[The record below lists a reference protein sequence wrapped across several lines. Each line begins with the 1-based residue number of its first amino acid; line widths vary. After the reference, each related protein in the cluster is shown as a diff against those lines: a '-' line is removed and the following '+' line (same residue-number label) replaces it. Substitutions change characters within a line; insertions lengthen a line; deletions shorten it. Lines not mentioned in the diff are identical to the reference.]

1 MNCRFIT
8 LLNFFAITFVISF
21 LLGIVKNGLP
31 RVLSLLNQAYC
42 LQSEKSYKEMK
53 SEFDI
58 QIRR

>member
-8 LLNFFAITFVISF
+8 LFNFFAITFVISF
-21 LLGIVKNGLP
+21 LLGIVKNSFP
-31 RVLSLLNQAYC
+31 RVLSLLHQAYC

-53 SEFDI
+53 NEFDI

>member
-21 LLGIVKNGLP
+21 LLGIVKNSLP
-31 RVLSLLNQAYC
+31 RVLSLLHQAYC

-53 SEFDI
+53 NEFDM
-58 QIRR
+58 